1 MLPVDSHNLRIL
13 FFVKVELYL
22 FAVVPHFC
30 KNTTNVLLLCFRNG
44 TALSFDMII
53 FRAEVRYNFVF
64 DTMKIGGAYVIEN
77 LRYSPGVD
85 LSTVVVEESARLI
98 VRYYGLIDGSVGS
111 HEVYRQAFCR
121 RYDAYSRLPDCSLCR
136 YNGRSCEATVDI
148 LYLS

>member
-1 MLPVDSHNLRIL
+1 MFLVDSHNLRIL
-13 FFVKVELYL
+13 FFVTVELYL

-77 LRYSPGVD
+77 LRYSPGVN

-98 VRYYGLIDGSVGS
+98 VRYYGLIDGSVGLTRYIDK
-111 HEVYRQAFCR
+111 HFVGGMTHTVGCLIAVCADTMGVVVRQLLIGA
-121 RYDAYSRLPDCSLCR
+121 
-136 YNGRSCEATVDI
+136 
-148 LYLS
+148 